1 MMRNIYQIQIN
12 QKKKQTNNSFN
23 QNLQLIQCKFILP
36 IIKNSLGLGE
46 KKKSI
51 KFYLKSNGKNS
62 SNFTTSPMSPAAKL
76 IFKPKESKT
85 KTKKQKNYKQ
95 IKFHLKNQEKKNKE
109 LISLKIPTKIKQMLD
124 RGRKDLTLLS
134 LWREL
139 QQTHIE
145 LTL

>member
-1 MMRNIYQIQIN
+1 M
-12 QKKKQTNNSFN
+12 
-23 QNLQLIQCKFILP
+23 
-36 IIKNSLGLGE
+36 E

-76 IFKPKESKT
+76 IFKPKESK
-85 KTKKQKNYKQ
+85 KKKNKRISNKLNF
-95 IKFHLKNQEKKNKE
+95 IKKINKKKNKE